1 MLHMVLQN
9 DHPFSTYAK
18 FFEKLTFLT
27 PWYTHVRARIRNVS
41 FLENFAY
48 ILNEWSLCNVHK
60 TVCIS
65 TKKHEMIN
73 ATKRKRKTKLD
84 QSSNLKT
91 RAILLLEKAVVQ
103 YYSL

>member
-48 ILNEWSLCNVHK
+48 TLNEWSLCNVHK
-60 TVCIS
+60 TVCIP